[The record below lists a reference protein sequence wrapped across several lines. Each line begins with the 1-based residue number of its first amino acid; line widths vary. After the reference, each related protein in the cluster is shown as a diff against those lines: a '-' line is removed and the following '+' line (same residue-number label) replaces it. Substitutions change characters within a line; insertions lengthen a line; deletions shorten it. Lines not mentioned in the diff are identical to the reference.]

1 MGEVK
6 REKPGSSHALRP
18 RIGGEAGDAP
28 GMADGCADGVR
39 YGPGREFGHKVEAG
53 FDFAGCER
61 EERIAV
67 EAGMGGRDRA
77 RDAGMG
83 KVRDA
88 AGFRLPQPGIGRDAA
103 DDGVTER
110 IFR

>member
-1 MGEVK
+1 M
-6 REKPGSSHALRP
+6 
-18 RIGGEAGDAP
+18 
-28 GMADGCADGVR
+28 ADGVR
-39 YGPGREFGHKVEAG
+39 YGLGREFGHKVEAG

-67 EAGMGGRDRA
+67 EAGMGGRDRP

-88 AGFRLPQPGIGRDAA
+88 AGFQLPQPGIGRDAA
-103 DDGVTER
+103 DDGVTNKK
-110 IFR
+110 FRLRYLII